1 MGKII
6 TDKTFGEIENLYLE
20 ALDNKMSFEE
30 IKLRIGEYEDDIPA
44 FIKYLYAKYHYI
56 NKEYSLASVEI
67 TDAIRTLSM
76 DFITTIII
84 AKAIKDI
91 YGLAGEIYAC
101 NDEGKRS
108 LDAFKS
114 SMLYSTQIKSI
125 ENQNIFLSFRNYN
138 QFTLSDL
145 INGELTLCSPKV
157 MNDPYDTLFLKWGEF
172 QNKNKGKIKKHIKYL
187 CNAFDYY
194 RIRSFSLPKDNDGNE
209 MIENILMWS
218 HYAGNHE
225 GFCVKYK
232 LSENTF
238 NVTEKN
244 RVIRLKK
251 VIYSDKEDEEN
262 ALQIPVINLE
272 KDSINTDLGLCR
284 KHPLWKYENEV
295 RLIAYFPENESF
307 FCQIPLGESKIESIY
322 FGYKC
327 PKEHIKTIMNLFPEK
342 GNISFYKM
350 ESDYSNIYRLKAK
363 EI

>member
-56 NKEYSLASVEI
+56 NNKYSLASVEI
-67 TDAIRTLSM
+67 TDAIRALSL
-76 DFITTIII
+76 DFPTTIII

-157 MNDPYDTLFLKWGEF
+157 MNDPYDTLFLKWGEYLNN
-172 QNKNKGKIKKHIKYL
+172 NKDNTKKHIGYL
-187 CNAFDYY
+187 CEAFNYY

-225 GFCVKYK
+225 GFCLKYR

-295 RLIAYFPENESF
+295 RLIAYLPDNESPYY
-307 FCQIPLGESKIESIY
+307 QIPLEESKIESIY